1 MTSTLYFIARIAQGF
16 GYFRRNQR
24 MAEAASEMHLLRE
37 AEAHLGFIIWE
48 SVGEIDQL
56 AVEYWNL
63 RRLIKEKEVVKKRL
77 ESSNELLE
85 KTQAMRLAILNST
98 PEAQQELLEERTRLL
113 VELEQLGR
121 QRDEIIT
128 EAREIRRFFDGMKM
142 KIEVLT
148 QDGQEN
154 QESADKQEGLTQAQA
169 GLEESKIR
177 FAELKKR
184 RIEIGQLI
192 EAGDVKID
200 EVDLKL
206 DNLKKDRRDNAA
218 ESFQAISDGN
228 REVSSLRAEIGVLET
243 QMRQLYA
250 EIGRYVSRNATHVP
264 ACNKAAVPHR
274 SLVDIMRALRRS
286 IALNHRLAG
295 TA

>member
-1 MTSTLYFIARIAQGF
+1 MTSSLYFIARIAQGF

-37 AEAHLGFIIWE
+37 AEAHLGFSIWE

-56 AVEYWNL
+56 SVEYWNL
-63 RRLIKEKEVVKKRL
+63 RRLIKEKESIKERL
-77 ESSNELLE
+77 EASNELLE
-85 KTQAMRLAILNST
+85 KTQATRIAILNST
-98 PEAQQELLEERTRLL
+98 PEAQQELLEQRTKLL

-121 QRDEIIT
+121 QRDEVIA

-142 KIEVLT
+142 KIEVLNN
-148 QDGQEN
+148 EN
-154 QESADKQEGLTQAQA
+154 QESAENQEGLTQAQA
-169 GLEESKIR
+169 SLTESKTR
-177 FAELKKR
+177 FAELKER
-184 RIEIGQLI
+184 RLEIGKLI
-192 EAGDVKID
+192 EEGNAKID

-206 DNLKKDRRDNAA
+206 DQLKKDRRSTAA

-228 REVSSLRAEIGVLET
+228 REVSSLRAEIGVLDT

-250 EIGRYVSRNATHVP
+250 EIGRYVSRNANHVP
-264 ACNKAAVPHR
+264 ACTKVAASHR
-274 SLVDIMRALRRS
+274 SLVDVMRALRRS